1 MSSKRNRPGRDAR
14 PAQPHRGPAPARRPD
29 SPDRG
34 DGRGDGRADGR
45 GDGRGDGPGRGARGA
60 MRGTGDPAR
69 FVWGVHA
76 VRAALDNPRRK
87 AKRLLMTAQARE
99 TMGALPAGLPVDI
112 VERAQIDSLFPD
124 AVHQGLAL
132 QVEPLADL
140 DLGDIVEA
148 VGPADPLLL
157 VVLDQVT
164 DPHNVGAIL
173 RSAAAFGAAGLVVQD
188 RHSPAATGTLAKS
201 ASGALDL
208 VPIVRVTNLA
218 RALDQMKAAGL
229 FCIGFD
235 SEAPAALQ
243 QIEPGNRVA
252 LVMGA
257 EGPGLRRLTRE
268 RCDALA
274 RLPTAGP
281 IASLNVSNATAIALY
296 DMARRRDS

>member
-1 MSSKRNRPGRDAR
+1 
-14 PAQPHRGPAPARRPD
+14 
-29 SPDRG
+29 
-34 DGRGDGRADGR
+34 
-45 GDGRGDGPGRGARGA
+45 

-87 AKRLLMTAQARE
+87 VKRLLMTAQARE
-99 TMGALPAGLPVDI
+99 TLGGLPAGLPVEI

-218 RALDQMKAAGL
+218 RALDQMKEAGL